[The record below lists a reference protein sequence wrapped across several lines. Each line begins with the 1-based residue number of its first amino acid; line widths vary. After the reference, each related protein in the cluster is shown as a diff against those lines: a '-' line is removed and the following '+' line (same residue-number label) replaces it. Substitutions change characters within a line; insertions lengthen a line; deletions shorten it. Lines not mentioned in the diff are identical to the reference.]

1 MKVKFTYIDAL
12 TGISAAVHPLQN
24 GGMTPEFITFG
35 FALESQYPSNMP
47 VYYGTLVDESQKD
60 HPAILEILTDE
71 EYQAAYDAEI
81 AAREQKLQA
90 ALLTSAKTARQT
102 EVDAIVVTTSDGK
115 KFDGDEMSQTRMAR
129 AIVAMNDVDQI
140 DWVLSDNSVVKVNKA
155 LLSEALRLAGQAMTE
170 IWVKPYQPSGE

>member
-1 MKVKFTYIDAL
+1 MKVKFTYVDAL
-12 TGISAAVHPLQN
+12 TGVSAAVQPLQN

-35 FALESQYPSNMP
+35 FALESQYPTNMP
-47 VYYGTLVDESQKD
+47 VYYGTLADETQKD
-60 HPAILEILTDE
+60 HPAILAVVTDE

-81 AAREQKLQA
+81 AAREAKIQESQFS
-90 ALLTSAKTARQT
+90 SAKSARQT
-102 EVDAIVVTTSDGK
+102 EVDAIVVTTTDGK

-129 AIVAMNDVDQI
+129 AIVAMSDTDQI
-140 DWVLSDNSVVKVNKA
+140 DWVLADNAVVKVNKA